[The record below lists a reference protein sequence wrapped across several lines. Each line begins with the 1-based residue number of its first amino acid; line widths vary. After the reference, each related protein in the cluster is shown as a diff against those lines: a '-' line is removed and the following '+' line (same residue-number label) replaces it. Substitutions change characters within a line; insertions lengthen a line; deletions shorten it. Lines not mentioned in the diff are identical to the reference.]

1 MPRPRKC
8 RRICW
13 RAGANYFK
21 PRGVPMRQLAEVE
34 LSLEEIESIRLKD
47 FLGLDQIEAAKKMKT
62 SQSTFQRILASARH
76 KVSMALI
83 TGKALKIND
92 KNN

>member
-1 MPRPRKC
+1 
-8 RRICW
+8 
-13 RAGANYFK
+13 
-21 PRGVPMRQLAEVE
+21 MRQLAEVE

-92 KNN
+92 KNII

>member
-1 MPRPRKC
+1 
-8 RRICW
+8 
-13 RAGANYFK
+13 
-21 PRGVPMRQLAEVE
+21 MRQLAEVE

>member
-1 MPRPRKC
+1 
-8 RRICW
+8 
-13 RAGANYFK
+13 
-21 PRGVPMRQLAEVE
+21 MRQLAEVE

-76 KVSMALI
+76 KVSKALI